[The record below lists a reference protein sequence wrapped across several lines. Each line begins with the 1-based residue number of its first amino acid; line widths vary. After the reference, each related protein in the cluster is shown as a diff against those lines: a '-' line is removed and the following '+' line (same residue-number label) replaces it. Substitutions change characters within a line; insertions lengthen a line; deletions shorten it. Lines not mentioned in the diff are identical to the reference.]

1 MIKRILYKKK
11 ILAIIVKKN
20 FSKNKKGISF
30 ITPNHYNLQLGFMN
44 HPKDYRIKPHLHFQK
59 KLKKINT
66 SEVLYLIEGKLKI
79 NFYNNKKKYLF
90 SEIVNK
96 GDTVMLINEGHGFQV
111 LKKVILFEVKQG
123 PYNISLDKKKFDED
137 SKEQNKNKR

>member
-1 MIKRILYKKK
+1 VIKKILYKKR

-20 FSKNKKGISF
+20 FSKKKGISF

-44 HPKDYRIKPHLHFQK
+44 HPKDYKIKPHLHFQK
-59 KLKKINT
+59 KLKRINT
-66 SEVLYLIEGKLKI
+66 SEVLYLIEGKLRI

-111 LKKVILFEVKQG
+111 LKKQFFLK
-123 PYNISLDKKKFDED
+123 
-137 SKEQNKNKR
+137 

>member
-1 MIKRILYKKK
+1 MIKKIIYKKK

-20 FSKNKKGISF
+20 FSKNKRGISF

-44 HPKDYRIKPHLHFQK
+44 HPKDYKIQPHLHFKK

-66 SEVLYLIEGKLKI
+66 SEVLYLIEGKLRI

-96 GDTVMLINEGHGFQV
+96 GDAVMLINEGHGFQV
-111 LKKVILFEVKQG
+111 LKKVILLEVKQG

-137 SKEQNKNKR
+137 SKEQYKNTR

>member
-1 MIKRILYKKK
+1 VIKKILYKKK

-20 FSKNKKGISF
+20 FSKKKGISF

-44 HPKDYRIKPHLHFQK
+44 HPKDYKIKPHLHFQK
-59 KLKKINT
+59 KLKRINT
-66 SEVLYLIEGKLKI
+66 SEVLYLIEGKLRI

-111 LKKVILFEVKQG
+111 LKKAILFEVKQG

-137 SKEQNKNKR
+137 SKEHCKNKR

>member
-1 MIKRILYKKK
+1 MIKKILYKKR

-20 FSKNKKGISF
+20 FSKKKGISF

-44 HPKDYRIKPHLHFQK
+44 HPKDYKIKPHLHFQK
-59 KLKKINT
+59 KLKRINT
-66 SEVLYLIEGKLKI
+66 SEVLYLIEGKLRI

-111 LKKVILFEVKQG
+111 LKKAIFFEVKQG

-137 SKEQNKNKR
+137 SKEQYKNKR